1 MFLEAHA
8 YSGMRYM
15 YTLYLENV
23 NYNLSYVKSDL
34 KMHTYSKYLY
44 TLLHNFTCTLGS
56 CHFDG
61 FEIYFI
67 HVYMYVIKTMSIE
80 HEDML
85 NAINIS

>member
-8 YSGMRYM
+8 YSEMRYM

-44 TLLHNFTCTLGS
+44 TLLRYIIS
-56 CHFDG
+56 
-61 FEIYFI
+61 
-67 HVYMYVIKTMSIE
+67 HV
-80 HEDML
+80 H
-85 NAINIS
+85 